1 MKNKKLWLI
10 LPMLLLILS
19 GCNLSEDDPTETTQ
33 DTDNTS
39 STSNVVTRNHLGD
52 QFYRPALDENGRY
65 KTSNIRG
72 ITLNLNSGIN
82 LSLFEKDLMRL
93 SQDYF
98 STENHFIQEGQYLS
112 RDTVQKWI
120 DRKSEDNPEGLNP
133 EDPNAGKERANRE
146 DPDYVPNYLN
156 SILEFD
162 FFTETDNGL
171 QLSGMTIGLA
181 LNSIDYY
188 QPVQFGDWFSK
199 EIPQEEMIQQGQTAA
214 NAIVSRIRT
223 IEGLE
228 QIPVTVALY
237 EQTAE
242 DDLSGGVFVAI
253 GNSENGSNAIGNWE
267 TIDERR
273 IIYPLEGTD
282 SAEANAFAN
291 FQSEVEAFF
300 PNISGITGRAHY
312 IDNNLSNLT
321 INIMAQFYGEGE
333 MIAYTQFLK
342 QSATTYLPQDL
353 SVEIIVESPNSV
365 EAFLT
370 KEATDVEYFS
380 YVFD

>member
-1 MKNKKLWLI
+1 
-10 LPMLLLILS
+10 MLLLILS
-19 GCNLSEDDPTETTQ
+19 GCNISGDDSAETQ
-33 DTDNTS
+33 QNTDNTS
-39 STSNVVTRNHLGD
+39 NTSNVVTRNHLGD
-52 QFYRPALDENGRY
+52 EYYRPALDENGRY
-65 KTSNIRG
+65 KTSKNRG

-112 RDTVQKWI
+112 RDTVLNWI
-120 DRKSEDNPEGLNP
+120 DRESEDNPEGLNP
-133 EDPNAGKERANRE
+133 ADPNAGKEKANKE
-146 DPDYVPNYLN
+146 DPDYIPNYLN

-162 FFTETDNGL
+162 FFTETEDGL

-181 LNSIDYY
+181 LNSVDYY

-199 EIPQEEMIQQGQTAA
+199 EISKDEMIKQGQVAA

-223 IEGLE
+223 MEGLE
-228 QIPVTVALY
+228 QIPITVALY

-242 DDLSGGVFVAI
+242 DDLSGGVYVAI
-253 GNSENGSNAIGNWE
+253 GNSEDGSNTISNWD
-267 TIDERR
+267 TLNERR

-321 INIMAQFYGEGE
+321 INIMTQFYGEGE
-333 MIAYTQFLK
+333 MVAYTQFLK
-342 QSATTYLPQDL
+342 QSATTYLPGDL
-353 SVEIIVESPNSV
+353 SVEIIVESPSSV

-370 KEATDVEYFS
+370 KEATDADYFS